1 MPSID
6 FTWGSERA
14 NFEDESFDLVNN
26 QGMMGDND
34 VEIWPVMLDDMFRVL
49 KSGGLLLIAAAVEV
63 TFTVRESLRIKG
75 HSSRVSAIERAL
87 SNEPPSIIQTVTIA
101 QETHQQQSTRSAAE
115 AVELI
120 VKARK
125 QAREQLDAQVIAR
138 ATESQGP

>member
-1 MPSID
+1 M
-6 FTWGSERA
+6 
-14 NFEDESFDLVNN
+14 NN
-26 QGMMGDND
+26 QQKIIYYVGATI
-34 VEIWPVMLDDMFRVL
+34 VV
-49 KSGGLLLIAAAVEV
+49 GLLLIAAAVEV
-63 TFTVRESLRIKG
+63 TFTVRESLRFKG
-75 HSSRVSAIERAL
+75 LSSRVSAIERAL